1 MLTTTFEPLRPLRA
15 PDDGSA
21 FYAVMLFGGGRVHYG
36 ESHWPSAS
44 YWLVP
49 DPNRED

>member
-1 MLTTTFEPLRPLRA
+1 MPRYFEPLRPLRA
-15 PDDGSA
+15 PDGGA
-21 FYAVMLFGGGRVHYG
+21 AYFHPELFGGFRVYYG

-49 DPNRED
+49 GYEEKV